1 MTSARPRPHSRLA
14 ILLLGSCPALL
25 PIGAFAQSEAVSAP
39 TPLAPIRVEGA
50 RDESPIGVTTLPS
63 STLDALRATRS
74 DTARLLE
81 GIPGVSTYGAGGISS
96 LPSIRGLADERL
108 KITVDGMDLMSACP
122 NHMNPALSLIDPSK
136 VETVAVYAGITPV
149 SEGGD
154 SIGGAIQIRS
164 ARPKFAASD
173 NEALTEAKVGTF
185 FRSNGNARG
194 HSVDL
199 SIASSRLSLRYSE
212 SASESDNYRTA
223 GDFKRDGFWKQ
234 LGQRPVAEREVASSG
249 YAGSKNREVGLGLA
263 WSSTSVLHLTF
274 SEQKLDYQGFP
285 NQRMDMIFS
294 RPDPANPGNYVIV
307 ENTPSNV
314 NRTINLR
321 YLGQHAWGELEAR
334 LFRQAVTHHMDLNQD
349 RFFGMFMPMKS
360 DASTLGGLLKASIP
374 VSQEHLLRVG
384 TDFQQYRLDDW
395 WPPIGTA
402 PGAMCCDD
410 FQNIRNG
417 KRDRIG
423 LFSELETSWNAAWLS
438 LLGIRGGLVH
448 ADADTVQ
455 GYSNFYAAD
464 AARFNR
470 RDRSRN
476 DTHLD
481 LTALVRYTPDAQ
493 QNYEAGIARKTRS
506 PSLYERYP
514 WSTFPMAALMNN
526 FVGDGN
532 AYLGNPDLKPEVA
545 YTASASAHWHD
556 EGKERWDFK
565 LSGHATYVDDYI
577 DARRCPRALSAQCNT
592 LNSSAD
598 DRYVILQYVNQRA
611 MLQGIDVSGSTLI
624 AQHADIGKLYLNG
637 MASYVDGRNLSS
649 GDKLYHI
656 MPLHAK
662 IALEHRSQQWTNT
675 LEVHSISAKD
685 EVSRVRNEVQTPGY
699 TLLNLRSSFAWKN
712 GRLDLALE
720 NALNRFYL
728 LPLGGAYLGQG
739 NSMTTSGIPWG
750 MSVPGRAR
758 SLNVA
763 LNLSFQ

>member
-1 MTSARPRPHSRLA
+1 MISSRPRPRSRLA
-14 ILLLGSCPALL
+14 ILLLGSGPALL
-25 PIGAFAQSEAVSAP
+25 PIGTFAQSDAVSAP

-50 RDESPIGVTTLPS
+50 RDESPVGVTTLPS
-63 STLDALRATRS
+63 STLDALRTSSS
-74 DTARLLE
+74 DTARVLE

-199 SIASSRLSLRYSE
+199 SIASTQLSVRYSE

-263 WSSTSVLHLTF
+263 WSSNSVLHLTF

-294 RPDPANPGNYVIV
+294 RPDPANPGNYVIA

-334 LFRQAVTHHMDLNQD
+334 LFRQTVAHHMDLNQD

-374 VSQEHLLRVG
+374 LSPEHLLRVG

-395 WPPIGTA
+395 WPPIGLA

-423 LFSELETSWNAAWLS
+423 VFSELETSWNAAWLS

-448 ADADTVQ
+448 ADADSVQ

-464 AARFNR
+464 AARFNQ

-481 LTALVRYTPDAQ
+481 LTALVRYTPDAR

-506 PSLYERYP
+506 PSLYELYP
-514 WSTFPMAALMNN
+514 WSRFPMAALMNN

-556 EGKERWDFK
+556 EGKERWDLK

-577 DARRCPRALSAQCNT
+577 DAQRCPRALSAQCNA

-611 MLQGIDVSGSTLI
+611 MLQGVDLSGSTLI
-624 AQHADIGKLYLNG
+624 AQHADIGKLYLSG
-637 MASYVDGRNLSS
+637 MASYVDGRNLST

-656 MPLHAK
+656 MPLNAK

-675 LEVHSISAKD
+675 LEVHSVSAKD

-720 NALNRFYL
+720 NALNKFYL

-739 NSMTTSGIPWG
+739 NSMTTAGIPWG

-763 LNLSFQ
+763 LTLNF

>member
-1 MTSARPRPHSRLA
+1 MTSSRPRPHSRLA

-25 PIGAFAQSEAVSAP
+25 PIGAFAQSEAVSTP
-39 TPLAPIRVEGA
+39 TPLAPIRVESA
-50 RDESPIGVTTLPS
+50 RDESPVGVTTLPS
-63 STLDALRATRS
+63 SALNALRTSSS

-173 NEALTEAKVGTF
+173 NETLTEAKVGTF

-199 SIASSRLSLRYSE
+199 SIASTQLSVRYSE
-212 SASESDNYRTA
+212 SASESDNYRAA

-249 YAGSKNREVGLGLA
+249 YRGSKNREVGLGLA
-263 WSSTSVLHLTF
+263 WSSSSVLHLTF

-294 RPDPANPGNYVIV
+294 RPDPANPGNYVIA

-314 NRTINLR
+314 NRTLNLR

-334 LFRQAVTHHMDLNQD
+334 LFRQTVAHHMDLNQD

-374 VSQEHLLRVG
+374 MSPEHLLRVG

-395 WPPIGTA
+395 WPPIGIA

-423 LFSELETSWNAAWLS
+423 VFSELETSWNAAWLS

-448 ADADTVQ
+448 ADADNVQ
-455 GYSNFYAAD
+455 GYSNIYAAD
-464 AARFNR
+464 AARFNQ

-481 LTALVRYTPDAQ
+481 LTALVRYTPDAR

-506 PSLYERYP
+506 PSLYELYP
-514 WSTFPMAALMNN
+514 WSSFPMAALMNN

-577 DARRCPRALSAQCNT
+577 DAQRCPRALSAQCNA

-611 MLQGIDVSGSTLI
+611 MLQGVDLSGSTLI

-637 MASYVDGRNLSS
+637 MASYVDGRNLST

-656 MPLHAK
+656 MPLNAK
-662 IALEHRSQQWTNT
+662 IALEHRSQRWTNT
-675 LEVHSISAKD
+675 LEVHSVSAKD

-739 NSMTTSGIPWG
+739 NSMTTAGIPWG

-763 LNLSFQ
+763 LNLSF

>member
-1 MTSARPRPHSRLA
+1 MPFSHPRPLRRLA
-14 ILLLGSCPALL
+14 FLLWGFCPHLL
-25 PIGAFAQSEAVSAP
+25 TSTAMAQTEAAPAP
-39 TPLAPIRVEGA
+39 TRLETIWVEA
-50 RDESPIGVTTLPS
+50 TADESPIGMTTLSS
-63 STLDALRATRS
+63 STLKPLQTTSS

-81 GIPGVSTYGAGGISS
+81 VIPGVSTYGAGGISS

-136 VETVAVYAGITPV
+136 VETVAVYAGIAPV

-199 SIASSRLSLRYSE
+199 SIASSRLSVRYSE
-212 SASESDNYRTA
+212 SGSESDNYRAA
-223 GDFKRDGFWKQ
+223 GDFKRGGFWKQ
-234 LGQRPVAEREVASSG
+234 LGERPIAEREVGSSG
-249 YAGSKNREVGLGLA
+249 YGGSKNREVGLGLA
-263 WSSTSVLHLTF
+263 WSSDSVLHLTF

-294 RPDPANPGNYVIV
+294 RPDPANPGNYVIA

-334 LFRQAVTHHMDLNQD
+334 LFRQTVAHHMDLNQD

-374 VSQEHLLRVG
+374 VSPEHLLRVG

-395 WPPIGTA
+395 WPPIGIA
-402 PGAMCCDD
+402 PGAMCCND

-417 KRDRIG
+417 RRDRIG
-423 LFSELETSWNAAWLS
+423 VFSELETSWNAAWLS

-448 ADADTVQ
+448 ADADSVQ

-481 LTALVRYTPDAQ
+481 LTALVRYTPDAR

-506 PSLYERYP
+506 PSLYELYP
-514 WSTFPMAALMNN
+514 WSSFPMAALMNN

-532 AYLGNPDLKPEVA
+532 AYIGNPDLKPELA
-545 YTASASAHWHD
+545 HTAGASAHWHD
-556 EGKERWDFK
+556 EGKERWDLK
-565 LSGHATYVDDYI
+565 LSGHVTYIDDYI

-592 LNSSAD
+592 LNSTSENL
-598 DRYVILQYVNQRA
+598 YVILQYVNQRA
-611 MLQGIDVSGSTLI
+611 MLHGIDASGSTLI
-624 AQHADIGKLYLNG
+624 AQHADIGRFYLIG
-637 MASYVDGRNLSS
+637 TASHVDGRNLST

-656 MPLHAK
+656 MPLNAK
-662 IALEHRSQQWTNT
+662 MALEHRSQHWTNT
-675 LEVHSISAKD
+675 LEVHSVSAKD
-685 EVSRVRNEVQTPGY
+685 DVSRVRNEVRTPGY

-720 NALNRFYL
+720 NALNKFYL

-739 NSMTTSGIPWG
+739 NSMTTAGIPWG

-763 LNLSFQ
+763 LNLNF

>member
-50 RDESPIGVTTLPS
+50 RDESPVGVTTLPS
-63 STLDALRATRS
+63 SALDALRATSS

-173 NEALTEAKVGTF
+173 NETLTEAKVGTF

-199 SIASSRLSLRYSE
+199 SIASTQLSVRYSE

-294 RPDPANPGNYVIV
+294 RPDPANPGNYVIA

-334 LFRQAVTHHMDLNQD
+334 LFRQTVTHHMDLNQD

-417 KRDRIG
+417 KRNRIG

-438 LLGIRGGLVH
+438 LFGIRGGLVH
-448 ADADTVQ
+448 SEADRVQ

-464 AARFNR
+464 AARFNQ

-481 LTALVRYTPDAQ
+481 LTALVRYTPDAR

-514 WSTFPMAALMNN
+514 WSSFPMAALMNN

-556 EGKERWDFK
+556 EGKERWDLK

-577 DARRCPRALSAQCNT
+577 DAQRCPRALSAQCNA
-592 LNSSAD
+592 LNSNAD

-649 GDKLYHI
+649 GDRLYHI
-656 MPLHAK
+656 MPLHAT

-675 LEVHSISAKD
+675 LEVHSVSAKD

-739 NSMTTSGIPWG
+739 NSMTTAGIPWG

-763 LNLSFQ
+763 LNLNF

>member
-1 MTSARPRPHSRLA
+1 
-14 ILLLGSCPALL
+14 
-25 PIGAFAQSEAVSAP
+25 
-39 TPLAPIRVEGA
+39 
-50 RDESPIGVTTLPS
+50 
-63 STLDALRATRS
+63 
-74 DTARLLE
+74 
-81 GIPGVSTYGAGGISS
+81 
-96 LPSIRGLADERL
+96 
-108 KITVDGMDLMSACP
+108 
-122 NHMNPALSLIDPSK
+122 
-136 VETVAVYAGITPV
+136 
-149 SEGGD
+149 
-154 SIGGAIQIRS
+154 
-164 ARPKFAASD
+164 
-173 NEALTEAKVGTF
+173 
-185 FRSNGNARG
+185 
-194 HSVDL
+194 
-199 SIASSRLSLRYSE
+199 
-212 SASESDNYRTA
+212 
-223 GDFKRDGFWKQ
+223 
-234 LGQRPVAEREVASSG
+234 
-249 YAGSKNREVGLGLA
+249 
-263 WSSTSVLHLTF
+263 
-274 SEQKLDYQGFP
+274 
-285 NQRMDMIFS
+285 
-294 RPDPANPGNYVIV
+294 
-307 ENTPSNV
+307 
-314 NRTINLR
+314 
-321 YLGQHAWGELEAR
+321 
-334 LFRQAVTHHMDLNQD
+334 MDLNQD

-374 VSQEHLLRVG
+374 LSPEHLLRVG

-395 WPPIGTA
+395 WPPIGIA

-423 LFSELETSWNAAWLS
+423 VFSELETSWNAAWLS

-448 ADADTVQ
+448 ADADNVQ
-455 GYSNFYAAD
+455 GYSNIYAAD
-464 AARFNR
+464 AARFNQ

-481 LTALVRYTPDAQ
+481 LTALVRYTPDAR

-506 PSLYERYP
+506 PSLYELYP
-514 WSTFPMAALMNN
+514 WSSFPMAALMNN

-556 EGKERWDFK
+556 EGKERWEFK

-577 DARRCPRALSAQCNT
+577 DAQRCPRALSAQCNA

-611 MLQGIDVSGSTLI
+611 MLQGVDLSGSTLI

-637 MASYVDGRNLSS
+637 MASYVDGRNLST

-656 MPLHAK
+656 MPLNAK
-662 IALEHRSQQWTNT
+662 IALEHRSQRWTNT
-675 LEVHSISAKD
+675 LEVHSVSAKD

-720 NALNRFYL
+720 NALNKFYL

-739 NSMTTSGIPWG
+739 NSMTTAGIPWG

-763 LNLSFQ
+763 LNLSF

>member
-1 MTSARPRPHSRLA
+1 MPTSAS
-14 ILLLGSCPALL
+14 
-25 PIGAFAQSEAVSAP
+25 AQSEAGPAP
-39 TPLAPIRVEGA
+39 TKLVPLRIEGA
-50 RDESPIGVTTLPS
+50 RDESPVGAATLSS
-63 STLDALRATRS
+63 STMNALRSSSS

-81 GIPGVSTYGAGGISS
+81 GMPGVSTYGAGGISS

-122 NHMNPALSLIDPSK
+122 NHMNPALSLIDPGK
-136 VETVAVYAGITPV
+136 VEAVTVFAGITPV

-154 SIGGAIQIRS
+154 SIGGAIQIKS

-173 NEALTEAKVGTF
+173 AGVLTEAKVGTF

-199 SIASSRLSLRYSE
+199 SIASTQLSVRYSE
-212 SASESDNYRTA
+212 SGSESDNYRAA

-234 LGQRPVAEREVASSG
+234 LGQRPVAERQVASSG
-249 YAGSKNREVGLGLA
+249 YRGSKNREIGLALA
-263 WSSTSVLHLTF
+263 WSSNSVLHLTF

-294 RPDPANPGNYVIV
+294 RPDPANPGSYAIA

-314 NRTINLR
+314 NRTLNLR
-321 YLGQHAWGELEAR
+321 YLGQHDWGELEAR
-334 LFRQAVTHHMDLNQD
+334 LFRQTVAHHMDLNQD
-349 RFFGMFMPMKS
+349 RFIGMFMPMKS

-374 VSQEHLLRVG
+374 LTPDHLLRVG

-395 WPPIGTA
+395 WPPIGLA
-402 PGAMCCDD
+402 PGSMCCDD

-423 LFSELETSWNAAWLS
+423 VFSELESSWNAAWLT
-438 LLGIRGGLVH
+438 LFGIRGGLVH
-448 ADADTVQ
+448 ADADPVQ
-455 GYSNFYAAD
+455 GYSALYAAD
-464 AARFNR
+464 AARFNQ

-481 LTALVRYTPDAQ
+481 LTALVRYTPDARQ
-493 QNYEAGIARKTRS
+493 RYEAGIARKTRS

-545 YTASASAHWHD
+545 YTASATAHWHD
-556 EGKERWDFK
+556 EGRERWDLK
-565 LSGHATYVDDYI
+565 LSGHVTYVDDYI
-577 DARRCPRALSAQCNT
+577 DARRCPRALSAQCNA

-624 AQHADIGKLYLNG
+624 AQHADIGRFYLNG

-649 GDKLYHI
+649 DDDLYHI
-656 MPLHAK
+656 MPLNAK

-675 LEVHSISAKD
+675 VEVHAVSAKK

-699 TLLNLRSSFAWKN
+699 TLLNLRSSFTWKN
-712 GRLDLALE
+712 ARLDLALE
-720 NALNRFYL
+720 NALNKFYL

-739 NSMTTSGIPWG
+739 NSMTTGGIPWG

-758 SLNVA
+758 SLNIA